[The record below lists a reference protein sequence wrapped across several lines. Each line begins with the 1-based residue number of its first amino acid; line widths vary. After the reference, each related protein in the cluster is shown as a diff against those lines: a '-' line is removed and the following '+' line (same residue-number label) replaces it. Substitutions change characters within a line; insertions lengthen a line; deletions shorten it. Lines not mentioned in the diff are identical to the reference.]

1 MIPEKEQTA
10 VFLESGCIKFHKK
23 FREGNGFQ
31 GLGKSKSQTQGHDNK
46 AYSAAGNPWDEMG
59 NRLPR
64 KFFPLRSWQATVSVY
79 VSLIQGLSQAS
90 QPCISLQNSR
100 TVSELP

>member
-64 KFFPLRSWQATVSVY
+64 KVFPTQILASHCECLCFTYPRS
-79 VSLIQGLSQAS
+79 LSG
-90 QPCISLQNSR
+90 QPAMHFTPEQPDSF
-100 TVSELP
+100 